1 MRKLLF
7 ILFGVLSLE
16 FALCQDKNNSRP
28 QTPVPPFPY
37 KTDSLV
43 YRSLADSLVYGVT
56 LTIPDGKGPF
66 PAIILITGSGAQD
79 RNEAILRH
87 QPFAV
92 IADYLTRQGYL
103 VMRVDDRGIGLSNGN
118 FAAATTYDFASDVEQ
133 HIAFLQKRKDVN
145 KQKIGLLGHS
155 EGGMIAP
162 LVAVK
167 HRDISFVILLAGPGI
182 PVGKLM
188 AEQNYAVL
196 KASGIDSLAAL
207 SYSRFFEKAIPK
219 VAAASDTGT
228 AKAGL
233 VADLKAWQANENPN
247 RVIATTGIHDEK
259 SLDNYV
265 KLVVKRIYTPW
276 FRAFLLFDPQPN
288 LRKLQCKVLALNG
301 SRDIQVLPASNLQ
314 GIRESLAA
322 GGNKHYVVEEVPGLN
337 HLFQTCKACTLME
350 YGVITETVS
359 PLALELMRNW
369 LQKEINGK

>member
-7 ILFGVLSLE
+7 ILFGFLNVE
-16 FALCQDKNNSRP
+16 IAICQDNNNSRP

-43 YRSLADSLVYGVT
+43 YRSSVDSLVYGVT
-56 LTIPDGKGPF
+56 LTIPAGNGPF

-79 RNEAILRH
+79 RNETIFNH

-103 VMRVDDRGIGLSNGN
+103 VMRVDDRGTGLSNGN
-118 FAAATTYDFASDVEQ
+118 FGVATTYDFVSDVEQ

-145 KQKIGLLGHS
+145 KEKIGLLGHS

-167 HRDISFVILLAGPGI
+167 HREISFVILLAGPGI
-182 PVGKLM
+182 PVRKLM
-188 AEQNYAVL
+188 AEQNYAML

-207 SYSRFFEKAIPK
+207 SYSRFFEKAMPK

-247 RVIATTGIHDEK
+247 RVFATTGIRDEK

-265 KLVVKRIYTPW
+265 NLVVKRIYTPW

-337 HLFQTCKACTLME
+337 HLFQTCKACTFME
-350 YGVITETVS
+350 YGVITETFS
-359 PLALELMRNW
+359 PLALELTGNW
-369 LQKEINGK
+369 LQKEINSK